1 MSTPASIAQFLQP
14 SPATQPI
21 DFQKSRVHAS
31 ELPQGKYKKHLTLT
45 FNLHIVCLD

>member
-14 SPATQPI
+14 SPTTQPI

-31 ELPQGKYKKHLTLT
+31 ELPQGNYKN
-45 FNLHIVCLD
+45 FNINF